1 MIDLAMHTGEGPVPL
16 KAVAERQGI
25 SEHYL
30 EQLMGGLRK
39 AGLVM
44 SVRGAQG
51 GYTLGREAAKVTAG
65 DIIRAL
71 EGPIAPVEC
80 VDETGATPCDRVEQ
94 CVTYTVWR
102 KLRDAMVEVLDALT
116 LAELVEDAR
125 RRTRTAASPM
135 YYI

>member
-1 MIDLAMHTGEGPVPL
+1 MIDLAIHAGEGPVPL
-16 KAVAERQGI
+16 KAIAEHQGI

-39 AGLVM
+39 AGLVT

-51 GYTLGREAAKVTAG
+51 GYSLGREAAEITVG

-80 VDETGATPCDRVEQ
+80 VDDGATPCERVEQ

-102 KLRDAMVEVLDALT
+102 RLRDAMVEVLDAMN
-116 LAELVEDAR
+116 LAELAEDAQR
-125 RRTRTAASPM
+125 RAKATASPM